1 MASKPK
7 VDYTLYLVTDST
19 PAILGDKD
27 IVLVVEQA
35 IKGGVSLVQYRD
47 KHADTGTLIST
58 ATRLHAVTK
67 KHNIPLL
74 INDRLDVC
82 QAVGVEG
89 VHIGQDDISYA
100 EARRLL
106 GPDAI
111 IGVTASSIE
120 EASKAIQDGADYLG
134 IGTTFAT
141 PTKTDTKSIIG
152 TKGLQEILGATTTG
166 TEKSIPCVAIGSINA
181 TNVQRVLHQSAHGT
195 NRLNGVAIVSA
206 IMASPDPQASARQL
220 LSLIKATPETFY
232 AAVPSGVTPSTTLSD
247 LLTRISDIIKTHVTS
262 SPLSHNMTNTV
273 VQNFAANVSIATGGS
288 PIMSEN
294 GPEAADLACLGG
306 GLVINMGTATPEKL
320 RTFAAGL
327 KAYNGVGSP
336 VLLDPVGGGATAARR
351 EAIKNLLAAGFFSII
366 KGNEGEIGAVVTA
379 GAIAR
384 QLQSSHQK
392 QQQQQQQRGVD
403 SGPSTLSHEEKI
415 ERVTSLAQR
424 EHCIVLM
431 TGSTDYLSDGQRTA
445 TISNGSPFL
454 GKITGAG
461 CALGS
466 VIASYAAVYAQDRFL
481 ATLAALLHYEIAA
494 ENAQARTELVRG
506 PGSFIPAFLDELF
519 LLGEEVKVG
528 KGLAEEG
535 VLLSRAKVE
544 LV

>member
-27 IVLVVEQA
+27 IAQVVEQA

-47 KHADTGTLIST
+47 KHSDTGTLIST
-58 ATRLHAVTK
+58 AKRLHAVTK

-100 EARRLL
+100 EARKLL

-166 TEKSIPCVAIGSINA
+166 TEKAIPCVAIGSINT

-195 NRLNGVAIVSA
+195 NRLNGVAVVSA
-206 IMASPDPQASARQL
+206 IMASSDPQASARQL

-247 LLTRISDIIKTHVTS
+247 LLTRITDIIKTHVTS

-294 GPEAADLACLGG
+294 GPEAADLARLGG

-320 RTFAAGL
+320 KTFAAGL
-327 KAYNGVGSP
+327 KAYNAVGSP
-336 VLLDPVGGGATAARR
+336 ILLDPVGGGATAVRR
-351 EAIKNLLAAGFFSII
+351 EAIKTLLAAGFFSII

-379 GAIAR
+379 GATPL
-384 QLQSSHQK
+384 QLSKYQ

-403 SGPSTLSHEEKI
+403 SGPSTLSHTEKI

-431 TGSTDYLSDGQRTA
+431 TGSTDYLSDGHRTA
-445 TISNGSPFL
+445 TIANGSPFL

-466 VIASYAAVYAQDRFL
+466 VIASYAAVYRHDRFL
-481 ATLAALLHYEIAA
+481 ATLAALLHYELAA

-519 LLGEEVKVG
+519 LLGEEVKAG